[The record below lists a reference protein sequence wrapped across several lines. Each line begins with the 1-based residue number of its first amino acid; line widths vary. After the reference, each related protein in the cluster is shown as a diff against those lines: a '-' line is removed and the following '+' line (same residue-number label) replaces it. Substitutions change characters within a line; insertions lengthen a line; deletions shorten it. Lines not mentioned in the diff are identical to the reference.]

1 MSATITI
8 PAALEQRIMGRA
20 AARGKQFEQVA
31 VEMLEMTLDQLDDF
45 EATEVSLAQVRAGR
59 TKPMREF
66 LEELRQEFG
75 IPVRNDGLQS

>member
-8 PAALEQRIMGRA
+8 PARLEQRIAGRA

-31 VEMLEMTLDQLDDF
+31 VEMLEMTLDQLEDY
-45 EATEVSLAQVRAGR
+45 EATEASLAQARAGK

-75 IPVRNDGLQS
+75 IPVTNDGLQS

>member
-8 PAALEQRIMGRA
+8 PADLEQRIAGRA
-20 AARGKQFEQVA
+20 AAQGKEFEQVA
-31 VEMLEMTLDQLDDF
+31 VEMLEMTLDQLEDY
-45 EATEVSLAQVRAGR
+45 EATETSLAQVRAGR

-75 IPVRNDGLQS
+75 FPMKSDELPS

>member
-8 PAALEQRIMGRA
+8 PAALEKRITGRA

-31 VEMLEMTLDQLDDF
+31 VEMLEMTLDQLEDF
-45 EATEVSLAQVRAGR
+45 EATEASLAQVRAGN

-66 LEELRQEFG
+66 LEELYRDETKVFWTTY
-75 IPVRNDGLQS
+75 

>member
-8 PAALEQRIMGRA
+8 PANLEQRIAGRA
-20 AARGKQFEQVA
+20 SARGKQFEEVA
-31 VEMLEMTLDQLDDF
+31 VEILEMSLDRLDDY
-45 EATEVSLAQVRAGR
+45 EATETSLAQVRAGK

-75 IPVRNDGLQS
+75 FPVKNDELQG

>member
-8 PAALEQRIMGRA
+8 PATLEQRIAGRA
-20 AARGKQFEQVA
+20 VARGKQFDQVA
-31 VEMLEMTLDQLDDF
+31 VELLERTLNQLEDF
-45 EATEVSLAQVRAGR
+45 EATEASLAQVRAGK

-75 IPVRNDGLQS
+75 FPVKSDGLQS

>member
-8 PAALEQRIMGRA
+8 PAALEKRITGRA

-31 VEMLEMTLDQLDDF
+31 VEMLEMTLDQLEDF
-45 EATEVSLAQVRAGR
+45 EATDESLAQVRAGN

-66 LEELRQEFG
+66 LEELYRDETKVFWTTY
-75 IPVRNDGLQS
+75 

>member
-8 PAALEQRIMGRA
+8 PADLEQRIAGRA
-20 AARGKQFEQVA
+20 AAQGKQFEQMA
-31 VEMLEMTLDQLDDF
+31 VEMLEMTLDQLEDY
-45 EATEVSLAQVRAGR
+45 EATETSLEQVRAGK

-75 IPVRNDGLQS
+75 FPIRSDGLQS